1 MPVSVVIIEDNN
13 ELRESLAQLIQ
24 GTPGFKCAGAFP
36 SCEQLFPCLVR
47 IRPDVALMDIG
58 LPGMSGIDGVRRLKE
73 LAPAVDVLMLT
84 VYEDDK
90 RIFESVCAGACGYLL
105 KKTSPARILEAIR
118 ELNEG
123 GAPMTEKVARRVLEM
138 FRDRGPSGSP
148 DIGLSDREYDVLSG
162 LVKGMSYKMIAGSRS
177 ISVDTVRSHIKN
189 IYEKLHVHS
198 KSEAVAKALRNRLF

>member
-36 SCEQLFPCLVR
+36 SCEQLFPGLDR

-118 ELNEG
+118 ELHQG

-148 DIGLSDREYDVLSG
+148 DIRLSDREYDVLSD
-162 LVKGMSYKMIAGSRS
+162 LVRGMSYKMIADSRS

-189 IYEKLHVHS
+189 IYGKLHVHS